1 MTLLAPLHEQTSSGQ
16 CAPVAEAIY
25 QAIVSEPTLSVR
37 ADPFTGH
44 VLACVLAI
52 GLGEVIEN
60 RQSLSSAIG
69 LDRADL
75 DALTAQWAPAARRF
89 FELSAESVVVTRDEE
104 EEQLHELLTR
114 FKSDSSP
121 LCGWIVSIVARRS
134 MAPTH
139 LWQDLGLF
147 ERPEL
152 TRLMMTWFPA
162 LAAANTNNM
171 KWKKFFYRQL
181 CELEGF
187 SLCAAPTCRE
197 CDDFDNCFG
206 EESGASALARLA
218 RR

>member
-1 MTLLAPLHEQTSSGQ
+1 M
-16 CAPVAEAIY
+16 AEAIY
-25 QAIVSEPTLSVR
+25 QAIVSQPTPSAR

-44 VLACVLAI
+44 VLACILSI
-52 GLGEVIEN
+52 GLGEAIEK
-60 RQSLSSAIG
+60 QATLSASIG
-69 LDRADL
+69 LDRFDL
-75 DALTAQWAPAARRF
+75 DSLTSQWAPAARSF
-89 FELSAESVVVTRDEE
+89 FDLALEPVAVTRDEE
-104 EEQLHELLTR
+104 EEQLRELLVR

-121 LCGWIVSIVARRS
+121 LCGWIVSIVARRA
-134 MAPTH
+134 MAPAH

-152 TRLMMTWFPA
+152 TRLMKEWFPA
-162 LAAANTNNM
+162 LAAANSDNM

-181 CELEGF
+181 CTLEGF

-206 EESGASALARLA
+206 EESGESALARIA

>member
-1 MTLLAPLHEQTSSGQ
+1 MTLLAPLHDQTSSGQ

-25 QAIVSEPTLSVR
+25 QAIVSEPTLSAR

-52 GLGEVIEN
+52 GLGEVIE
-60 RQSLSSAIG
+60 RGDKLSDAIG
-69 LDRADL
+69 LGRADL
-75 DALTAQWAPAARRF
+75 DLLTAQWAPAARRF
-89 FELSAESVVVTRDEE
+89 LDLAAEPAVVARDEE

-114 FKSDSSP
+114 FKSDASP

-152 TRLMMTWFPA
+152 TRLMTEWFPA

-206 EESGASALARLA
+206 EEGGASALARLA
-218 RR
+218 HR